1 MRRVTR
7 CGVCCGVRLQQL
19 PMLTAARG
27 LRLPRFSKS
36 SANTAA
42 FDGWM
47 KRTITV
53 LYGAQLFLTVVKGVA
68 ALGSSTLVLYGLYR
82 MQCRVD
88 RTRELLDN
96 AAGSVATTVTATT
109 ELIMQTASN
118 AQASL
123 AACLDCTKD
132 AVSEYGMVSIPMEPD
147 FTLLLSSPT
156 AAASV
161 AYSAVLEGV
170 TAVFK

>member
-7 CGVCCGVRLQQL
+7 CGVCCGVL
-19 PMLTAARG
+19 PMPTAARG

-36 SANTAA
+36 NANTAA

-68 ALGSSTLVLYGLYR
+68 ALGSSLLVLYGLYR

-96 AAGSVATTVTATT
+96 AAGSVATTVSATT

-123 AACLDCTKD
+123 AACLDFTKD
-132 AVSEYGMVSIPMEPD
+132 AVSEYGMISFPMESD
-147 FTLLLSSPT
+147 FTLLSSPT

-161 AYSAVLEGV
+161 ACSAVLEGV